1 MRISLII
8 VTKNR
13 PIPLAEALESSARAL
28 PADGEVIV
36 VDGDPERSAEPV
48 VDALSVLRVGPA
60 EAVLGPSVGR
70 FGQRVLHVPVTGVEE
85 VARDVVRLTAG
96 LGKPPEDRPFA
107 GHVTLARAAG
117 RRGPRVD
124 LRPLCGG
131 PVSARWPLTDVVL
144 FESHLHPHGASY
156 EEVARFPLA

>member
-1 MRISLII
+1 MLDL
-8 VTKNR
+8 V
-13 PIPLAEALESSARAL
+13 AAL
-28 PADGEVIV
+28 PRPEVAGLRWTTREQWHV
-36 VDGDPERSAEPV
+36 TLRFLGTMESAEPV
-48 VDALSVLRVGPA
+48 VDALSVLRMGPA